1 MIYIYIYYC
10 ISQNQLTMTIIYEII
25 RTPEQPVSDPVAF
38 RTKIEGNFNEYF
50 DPAISAK
57 IFMEIFWWSRMEA
70 HRQNVV
76 VDWENPEFI
85 RIFLDKFRE
94 IYLSCNTH
102 TIQPLIYGDV
112 TVKEV
117 VENGL

>member
-1 MIYIYIYYC
+1 
-10 ISQNQLTMTIIYEII
+10 MTIINEMI
-25 RTPEQPVSDPVAF
+25 RIPEQPVTDPLAF
-38 RTKIEGNFNEYF
+38 KAKIERDFSEYF
-50 DPAISAK
+50 SLEISDK
-57 IFMEIFWWSRMEA
+57 LFMEIFWWSRMEA

-112 TVKEV
+112 TVREV

>member
-1 MIYIYIYYC
+1 
-10 ISQNQLTMTIIYEII
+10 MTIINEMI
-25 RTPEQPVSDPVAF
+25 RTPEQPVTDSLAF
-38 RTKIEGNFNEYF
+38 RSQIESYFNEYF

-57 IFMEIFWWSRMEA
+57 LFMEIFWWSRMEA

-102 TIQPLIYGDV
+102 TIQPLIYNDV
-112 TVKEV
+112 TAREV
-117 VENGL
+117 VYNGL